1 MTGPGRIKVL
11 LIDDHPLVIEGLR
24 ALLDSFERIELV
36 GTAGLASQGLEC
48 AVRTRPDV
56 ILMDIN
62 MPQLGGID
70 AIGLFRRRVPDARIL
85 ILSMHDSREYISAAV
100 LQGAAGYVLKDV
112 PTEEIVAAIETV
124 AGGGRYFSAGVS
136 AALLASG
143 EGGGDGLSPRER
155 EVLALLAA
163 GASNRDIAAAL
174 ALSVATVETH
184 RKNIKKKLGIATTA
198 GLIRFAIQ
206 CGLVEEPPDIPT
218 SG

>member
-1 MTGPGRIKVL
+1 M
-11 LIDDHPLVIEGLR
+11 
-24 ALLDSFERIELV
+24 
-36 GTAGLASQGLEC
+36 
-48 AVRTRPDV
+48 
-56 ILMDIN
+56 
-62 MPQLGGID
+62 
-70 AIGLFRRRVPDARIL
+70 
-85 ILSMHDSREYISAAV
+85 
-100 LQGAAGYVLKDV
+100 
-112 PTEEIVAAIETV
+112 
-124 AGGGRYFSAGVS
+124 
-136 AALLASG
+136 LASG